1 MGEFEK
7 ADNDMM
13 YKIQILEKIV
23 RSNLQIFYGK
33 IFCLIRLHD
42 WRPGHYDYEAA
53 TILYTCH
60 NCKKTKLKIL
70 DV

>member
-1 MGEFEK
+1 
-7 ADNDMM
+7 M

-42 WRPGHYDYEAA
+42 WRPGCYDYETETIVYIPELE

-60 NCKKTKLKIL
+60 NCKKQKLKVL
-70 DV
+70 DI